1 MRSWSRGTVE
11 GQLGPKVSSDPLLL
25 GQHYS
30 PHPRNPRARLAA
42 PRASGIAKHVTAGAK
57 GLPGQRPVGGVFPN
71 PKFLSSSV
79 LLS

>member
-1 MRSWSRGTVE
+1 MRSWSWGTVE
-11 GQLGPKVSSDPLLL
+11 GQLCPKVSSDPLLF

-42 PRASGIAKHVTAGAK
+42 PRASGMAKHVTTGAK
-57 GLPGQRPVGGVFPN
+57 GPPGQRPVGGASPN
-71 PKFLSSSV
+71 PKFPSSSV